1 MKKFCKW
8 IFASFSLLFLLTLSA
23 CQKSSKSLDTYDK
36 IKASQTITWGVKA
49 DTRLFGIMNIKTSQL
64 EGFEIDLAK
73 DLSKKMLGKNVK
85 VNLVQTTAKTKIP
98 LLRNG
103 SVDALLST
111 MTITEERKKIV
122 DFSTPY
128 FNAGQAIL
136 VPKNS
141 KLKNVYDLKKR
152 GITVLAVKGTTAVAN
167 IKKFAPK
174 ANVSEYDDYGQ
185 AFSALKAGKDR
196 L

>member
-73 DLSKKMLGKNVK
+73 DLSN
-85 VNLVQTTAKTKIP
+85 
-98 LLRNG
+98 
-103 SVDALLST
+103 
-111 MTITEERKKIV
+111 
-122 DFSTPY
+122 
-128 FNAGQAIL
+128 
-136 VPKNS
+136 NS
-141 KLKNVYDLKKR
+141 
-152 GITVLAVKGTTAVAN
+152 
-167 IKKFAPK
+167 
-174 ANVSEYDDYGQ
+174 
-185 AFSALKAGKDR
+185 
-196 L
+196 